1 MNINDKTLK
10 TMAIVAGTALVTS
23 IGISWFCNDIF
34 SPRMAYERKGELVIV
49 YSNNNT
55 ETLRPYV
62 HNGKTTYISELQ
74 SKKIN
79 EKLSTAEGRLYD

>member
-34 SPRMAYERKGELVIV
+34 SPRMAYERKGELIIV

-62 HNGKTTYISELQ
+62 HNGKPLISVNFNP
-74 SKKIN
+74 K
-79 EKLSTAEGRLYD
+79 R